1 MTAVDEVNSSLASK
15 CMDFCQ
21 ALASQGQ
28 AFNFSIVIGPNFS
41 FSLDTRSKV
50 MQESGTKKRASPSTL
65 RRNAKRREEFAKK
78 KQNSS
83 VRTTTE
89 DDTATSNSLACDQCD
104 ATFKTRNG
112 LKIHKGKS
120 HKETTEAPE
129 KLRKASS
136 PGPHLCVSPVR
147 ESSSRKVSCKFC
159 EEDFNCDEEL
169 ENHKAAGCTKQ
180 FVCKTCNVDCLD
192 YDGRW
197 RHEIQFHR

>member
-41 FSLDTRSKV
+41 FSLDTRSKA
-50 MQESGTKKRASPSTL
+50 MLESGTKKRASPSTL

-104 ATFKTRNG
+104 AT
-112 LKIHKGKS
+112 LK
-120 HKETTEAPE
+120 PE
-129 KLRKASS
+129 M
-136 PGPHLCVSPVR
+136 VW
-147 ESSSRKVSCKFC
+147 KFTK
-159 EEDFNCDEEL
+159 
-169 ENHKAAGCTKQ
+169 ENHTRKPPNPQRSCAKDGLLDSLSLCLQSGRAAA
-180 FVCKTCNVDCLD
+180 
-192 YDGRW
+192 
-197 RHEIQFHR
+197 E